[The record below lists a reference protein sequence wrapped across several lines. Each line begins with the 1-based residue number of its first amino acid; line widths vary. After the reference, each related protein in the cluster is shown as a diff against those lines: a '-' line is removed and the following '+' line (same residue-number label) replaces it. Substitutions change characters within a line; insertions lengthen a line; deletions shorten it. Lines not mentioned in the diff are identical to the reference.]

1 KAGEAVVSSGAD
13 RVSQGRNAIAQLGDA
28 DARFDGLFFAC
39 DAMALGALEELTA
52 RGIAVPDD
60 VGVIG
65 FDGLGSGEFSAPPL
79 TTVEPDFAR
88 AGQLLVE
95 TALASEGERPARRV
109 PVHLIERAS
118 VR

>member
-1 KAGEAVVSSGAD
+1 
-13 RVSQGRNAIAQLGDA
+13 
-28 DARFDGLFFAC
+28 
-39 DAMALGALEELTA
+39 
-52 RGIAVPDD
+52 
-60 VGVIG
+60 
-65 FDGLGSGEFSAPPL
+65 DGLGSGEFSAPPL